1 MTTRADHE
9 RPTGLDFRAFR
20 GLAKGVLPSGLTAPM
35 LRVFAIM
42 LSHVGKDGTIDIL
55 KPHLEEQASV
65 RIDAGHRYVE
75 PLRTSLID
83 IPSDPEL
90 SGAPWFDSI
99 EFVPGERKKLAGRFV
114 AQLSPEAMAVMA
126 DLRWS
131 GTVPVPISEF
141 RRLSTGPGILLYLR
155 CKLLIATN
163 PKATEHTIRWAIED
177 VFAALGQYCQA
188 AKTKKVLA
196 SGDVSESISLSR
208 VTRVL
213 LEPGVADIQK
223 SVDDLLIGID
233 EVKPAGAGRGRAWK
247 RVDIVFGPRPKRAS
261 LKELNDMTAARAEYH
276 RTKHQR
282 GDDPALR

>member
-1 MTTRADHE
+1 MTARADHD
-9 RPTGLDFRAFR
+9 RPTGLNFRAFR
-20 GLAKGVLPSGLTAPM
+20 GLAMGVLPSGLTAPM
-35 LRVFAIM
+35 LRVFAVM
-42 LSHVGKDGTIDIL
+42 LSHVGKDGVIDIL

-65 RIDAGHRYVE
+65 RIDAGHRFVE
-75 PLRTSLID
+75 PLRTTLID
-83 IPSDPEL
+83 IPAEPKL

-114 AQLSPEAMAVMA
+114 AQLSPEAMAVVA

-131 GTVPVPISEF
+131 GSVPVPIAEF
-141 RRLSTGPGILLYLR
+141 RRLSTVPGILLYLR
-155 CKLLIATN
+155 CKALIAAS
-163 PKATEHTIRWAIED
+163 PKATEHTIRWAVED
-177 VFAALGQYCQA
+177 VFGALGQYCQA

-213 LEPGVADIQK
+213 LEPGVVDIQR

-233 EVKPAGAGRGRAWK
+233 EVKPAEAGRGRAWR
-247 RVDIVFGPRPKRAS
+247 RVDIVFGPRPKRAT

-276 RTKHQR
+276 RTKNIR